1 MSAVEWAHYVETGI
15 STLSSKQRQ
24 VITLVHFDGYTLQEA
39 SEKLRETLAATRN
52 NYYRGLKE
60 LRTFLQARDA
70 VQKAREGL
78 ALKGNEAYSFESE
91 T

>member
-1 MSAVEWAHYVETGI
+1 MGPLETGI
-15 STLSSKQRQ
+15 ATLSAKQRQ
-24 VITLVHFDGYTLQEA
+24 VIARVHFEGHTLQEA
-39 SEKLRETLAATRN
+39 SEKLRETLATRN

-70 VQKAREGL
+70 VQKVREGT
-78 ALKGNEAYSFESE
+78 ALEGNEAYSFESE